1 MTRSAARLARLAL
14 LPAVLFAG
22 CMSSVAPDD
31 PPSSA
36 AVVQGQVE
44 YTAETAILESF
55 PVQLHTTVH
64 MKNRSR
70 SPVVLRFG
78 GGCPVQIRAFRDEAR
93 TSLAWN
99 Q

>member
-1 MTRSAARLARLAL
+1 MTGSAARLAL
-14 LPAVLFAG
+14 LPAALLAG

-64 MKNRSR
+64 MKNRAR
-70 SPVVLRFG
+70 SAVGFAQ
-78 GGCPVQIRAFRDEAR
+78 CPNCERILF
-93 TSLAWN
+93 T
-99 Q
+99 